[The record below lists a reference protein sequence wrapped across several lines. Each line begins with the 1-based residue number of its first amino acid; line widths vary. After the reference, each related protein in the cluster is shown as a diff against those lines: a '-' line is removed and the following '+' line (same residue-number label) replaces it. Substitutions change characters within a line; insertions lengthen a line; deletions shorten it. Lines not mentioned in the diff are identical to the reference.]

1 MMFWSNMRSVNDG
14 LQSFI
19 DLTAENGNSW
29 LNESIEYI
37 TFPTL
42 CLKASLIFCLCAI
55 VRWARI
61 SMIVASLV
69 PLVHA
74 KMKILWSCS
83 QLCHFKPI
91 IYSFWDYQHQPH
103 YVHCL
108 SSSAK
113 RTDNGYNVFIVLLNV
128 YIINR
133 INITEIIN
141 NVLIFLSLLC
151 SPKLHLFENIQ

>member
-1 MMFWSNMRSVNDG
+1 MMFWSKVRSVNDG

-19 DLTAENGNSW
+19 DLTAENGNCW

-61 SMIVASLV
+61 SMIVVSLV

-83 QLCHFKPI
+83 QICHFKPI
-91 IYSFWDYQHQPH
+91 IYSFWDYQPH
-103 YVHCL
+103 CVHCL

-113 RTDNGYNVFIVLLNV
+113 HTDYRYVFIVLLNV
-128 YIINR
+128 YIINS

-141 NVLIFLSLLC
+141 NVLIFLKVSYAHQSC
-151 SPKLHLFENIQ
+151 IY